1 MERFEY
7 TLIDSEGNIKFT
19 LVSRSLKKLL
29 VDTSDELFDDEGFL
43 YPGYL
48 GCREFLNGV
57 DLGIVGKSLLD
68 AYPVLYVSEH
78 INELIDF
85 DSQSVCGAEVK
96 NE

>member
-1 MERFEY
+1 MSRFEY
-7 TLIDSEGNIKFT
+7 TLIDFEGNIKFT

-29 VDTSDELFDDEGFL
+29 VDRNDELFDDEAFL
-43 YPGYL
+43 YPGYS

-57 DLGIVGKSLLD
+57 DLGIVEKTLLD
-68 AYPVLYVSEH
+68 AYPVLYISEH

-85 DSQSVCGAEVK
+85 DSQSVCGVGVK